1 MQRLNNLFQTDSE
14 NIHFVAT
21 RESVYLRQQR
31 QTLEQGEARLK
42 KNHNNILQETNTEKY
57 EIKCVV
63 FSWCQHLIF
72 LFNSV
77 WLPLGFLQFD
87 SAVIVESNIFY
98 MLLCFYYICSLFIYL
113 TRCLNEESTLNP

>member
-57 EIKCVV
+57 EIKWVV

-72 LFNSV
+72 FVQLCVVAF
-77 WLPLGFLQFD
+77 GFL
-87 SAVIVESNIFY
+87 AV
-98 MLLCFYYICSLFIYL
+98 
-113 TRCLNEESTLNP
+113 